1 MKGSMQPSGISRP
14 STALIFT
21 LRSTEPVG
29 RSANCTAAY
38 SRSTS
43 LLGRLIPALT
53 EGHQVIGVG
62 LRGHGH
68 TVDVDRPMSLED
80 LAADVASLLDHLA
93 IAEAEFIGFVLA
105 AWSRSSLHSGDPTW
119 WARW

>member
-1 MKGSMQPSGISRP
+1 MKGSMRPSGISCP
-14 STALIFT
+14 STALICT

-29 RSANCTAAY
+29 RSTYCTAAY
-38 SRSTS
+38 TRSTS
-43 LLGRLIPALT
+43 LVGRLIPALA

-62 LRGHGH
+62 LQVHGH

-80 LAADVASLLDHLA
+80 LAADVASLLDDLA
-93 IAEAEFIGFVLA
+93 IAEAEFLGFVLA